1 LATGTAAVRFGAER
15 VAFLAGAASAA
26 LVSGVLLSVAVVSG
40 VAGAISVAGAVSV
53 AGGAVSG
60 AGWVVGSVGAG
71 RTSCVMPAVD
81 VSARAAAIAD
91 KALVR
96 A

>member
-1 LATGTAAVRFGAER
+1 VRLA
-15 VAFLAGAASAA
+15 LAGAVSAVLA
-26 LVSGVLLSVAVVSG
+26 SGVVLSVAVLSTVVG
-40 VAGAISVAGAVSV
+40 VASVAGAVSV
-53 AGGAVSG
+53 AGGVMSG
-60 AGWVVGSVGAG
+60 AGWVVGAVGAG
-71 RTSCVMPAVD
+71 WTSCVMPAVD